1 LKRKQLRPKKQ
12 LGQNFLYDPA
22 IADRI
27 ASAAGL
33 AAGDVAV
40 ELGPGRGILT
50 AALAKRGV
58 RLIAIELDEALCAE
72 LDERFRDEPNVEIV
86 SADFTTVKLSELLAE
101 RGFERCTLIG
111 NIPYYLTRDVLFDFL
126 VDEHDV
132 LSLGCI
138 MMQKEVGERIVS
150 PPGSRVYGITSVIL
164 QSLYEV
170 RTVMKVAPGSFTP
183 RPRVASVVLS
193 FTPLAEPMLEPGE
206 IVPFK
211 GLVKNLFNQRRKTIQ
226 NTLRAFYDLS
236 DEALTEIGERSGI
249 DLGQRPEQLSNETFL
264 ELSRTLAEVSNN

>member
-27 ASAAGL
+27 VSAAGL

-50 AALAKRGV
+50 AALVRRGV
-58 RLIAIELDEALCAE
+58 RTIAIELDEALYAE
-72 LDERFRDEPNVEIV
+72 LKERFRDESSVEIIP
-86 SADFTTVKLSELLAE
+86 ADFTRVKLSGLLAE
-101 RGFERCTLIG
+101 RGLERCTLIG
-111 NIPYYLTRDVLFDFL
+111 NIPYNLTRDVLFDFL
-126 VDEHDV
+126 VDEQAV

-138 MMQKEVGERIVS
+138 MLQKEVGERIVS
-150 PPGSRVYGITSVIL
+150 PPGSKVYGIPSVIL

-206 IVPFK
+206 LAPFK
-211 GLVKNLFNQRRKTIQ
+211 ELVKNLFNQRRKTIQ
-226 NTLRAFYDLS
+226 NTLRSFYDLS
-236 DEALTEIGERSGI
+236 DEALGEIGARSGI

-264 ELSRTLAEVSNN
+264 ELSRTLAEVSSR